1 MFFMVATFMHYL
13 AMDLVHFCLRIATS
27 AAISAP
33 GLGVDSLV
41 GSPRIR
47 EGVRGPLALVK
58 GEAHIAPYGRGEAGT
73 RAAHVLFPLR
83 ASFIC

>member
-33 GLGVDSLV
+33 GLGVDT
-41 GSPRIR
+41 G
-47 EGVRGPLALVK
+47 EGPFVQYDLPLYPS
-58 GEAHIAPYGRGEAGT
+58 I
-73 RAAHVLFPLR
+73 
-83 ASFIC
+83 SFIFLMVTLH